1 MLTMHILNP
10 NHHKKAA
17 MGAKTKLRKAIVKLV
32 KTLSEFLVASH
43 VSPQQEYIDAVGLK
57 TKSTKPLKNATLKTC
72 NL

>member
-1 MLTMHILNP
+1 
-10 NHHKKAA
+10 